1 MSYDELVNG
10 YRTLFTRLYTFDA
23 IGDRWLANVKAWR
36 SVPGRRWL
44 QQPLGRWRPFM
55 LIQTLLILRW
65 YMARPSRFMFFCRMI
80 VGTLTRLPA
89 AIPQTVSYLAYF
101 IHLREY
107 ADKVVAREWKF
118 NYALD
123 EVNTSA
129 NRFGEGGVINM
140 VDREAREDIPAHR
153 RA

>member
-1 MSYDELVNG
+1 
-10 YRTLFTRLYTFDA
+10 
-23 IGDRWLANVKAWR
+23 
-36 SVPGRRWL
+36 
-44 QQPLGRWRPFM
+44 M

-65 YMARPSRFMFFCRMI
+65 YVARPSRFMFFCRMI
-80 VGTLTRLPA
+80 FGTLTTLPA
-89 AIPQTVSYLAYF
+89 AVPQTVSYLAYF

-129 NRFGEGGVINM
+129 NRFGEGGAINM
-140 VDREAREDIPAHR
+140 VNREAQEDVPRLGSQSGPPKSLAR
-153 RA
+153 

>member
-1 MSYDELVNG
+1 
-10 YRTLFTRLYTFDA
+10 
-23 IGDRWLANVKAWR
+23 
-36 SVPGRRWL
+36 
-44 QQPLGRWRPFM
+44 M

-65 YMARPSRFMFFCRMI
+65 YVARPSRFMFFCRMM
-80 VGTLTRLPA
+80 VGTLARLPA
-89 AIPQTVSYLAYF
+89 AVPQTVSYLAYF

-129 NRFGEGGVINM
+129 NRFGEGGVINK
-140 VDREAREDIPAHR
+140 VNREVQEDIPRLGSPVRPTEIHGAVSSSER
-153 RA
+153 ETV

>member
-1 MSYDELVNG
+1 L
-10 YRTLFTRLYTFDA
+10 RTSSICGSTRT
-23 IGDRWLANVKAWR
+23 
-36 SVPGRRWL
+36 
-44 QQPLGRWRPFM
+44 
-55 LIQTLLILRW
+55 
-65 YMARPSRFMFFCRMI
+65 RF
-80 VGTLTRLPA
+80 
-89 AIPQTVSYLAYF
+89 
-101 IHLREY
+101 
-107 ADKVVAREWKF
+107 VAREWKF